1 MFENDITIYGNHATK
16 LKYLKEELNIFPR
29 YYDVYMAG
37 AIVGSLNGKI
47 SKKDNEST
55 DRARIYADVL
65 IRETAKS
72 KKIFQTVILCD
83 EIKGWTSDEKLNICF
98 RYKDRNDDESPL
110 SFPEEDKGLMQE
122 AMELFES
129 YALAGIEILYNDFTN
144 EKTTLSVDEIIN
156 KEYEIAKNQKIEIES
171 KDSQYED
178 SQLLKEE
185 F

>member
-1 MFENDITIYGNHATK
+1 MFENDITIYGKHATK
-16 LKYLKEELNIFPR
+16 LKYLKEELSVFPR

-37 AIVGSLNGKI
+37 AIVGALNGKI

-65 IRETAKS
+65 IRETTKS

-98 RYKDRNDDESPL
+98 RYKDRTDEDFSA
-110 SFPEEDKGLMQE
+110 SSEDERKMQE
-122 AMELFES
+122 ALELFES
-129 YALAGIEILYNDFTN
+129 YALYGIEIMYDDFTN
-144 EKTTLSVDEIIN
+144 EKAAPSVDEIIN
-156 KEYEIAKNQKIEIES
+156 KEYEIAKKQKIEIES

>member
-1 MFENDITIYGNHATK
+1 MFENDITIYGKYATK
-16 LKYLKEELNIFPR
+16 LKYLKDELSIFPR

-37 AIVGSLNGKI
+37 AIVGALNGKI

-55 DRARIYADVL
+55 DRARIYADVM
-65 IRETAKS
+65 IRETTKS

-83 EIKGWTSDEKLNICF
+83 ETKGWTSDEKLNICF
-98 RYKDRNDDESPL
+98 RYKDRT
-110 SFPEEDKGLMQE
+110 EEDLSSSSEDERKMQE
-122 AMELFES
+122 AIELFES
-129 YALAGIEILYNDFTN
+129 YALSGIEILYDDFTN
-144 EKTTLSVDEIIN
+144 EKAAPTVDEIIN
-156 KEYEIAKNQKIEIES
+156 KEYEIAKKQKIEIES